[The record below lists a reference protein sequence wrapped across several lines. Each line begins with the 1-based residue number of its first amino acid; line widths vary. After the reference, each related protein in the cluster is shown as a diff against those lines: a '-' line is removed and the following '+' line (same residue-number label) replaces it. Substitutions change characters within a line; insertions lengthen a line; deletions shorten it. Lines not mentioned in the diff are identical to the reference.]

1 MDINKESD
9 NRDYK
14 KQEIEV
20 LKKQILQSAVLAF
33 CALCALV
40 FVSVAW
46 FMNNSRVSGSNL
58 NVTAE
63 GAYFELASAGKP
75 SDVRG
80 TLPEEYRV
88 AEGDTLTEQ
97 TTWTNGKQT
106 IEWNMSETANF
117 GNINSDVV
125 GSNEGI
131 SPGRSGTLKFIVIP
145 KQNGSLNLN
154 ITLSIIFLRESNSG
168 WEEVNDPEAIDSL
181 LRGHLLFAFTP
192 YGQDN
197 NVLVSHNGQF
207 SLELNNVTEDKQIPI
222 SIDWFWPET
231 LEKAKNHEKFG
242 DEIVDLMMGHP
253 EWFFYNKG
261 ENIDISID
269 TTSEDEKKTI
279 NDYFNNADKF
289 IGDNVDAIV
298 LRLTAEKT
306 N

>member
-1 MDINKESD
+1 MDKNKD
-9 NRDYK
+9 TKNRDHK

-20 LKKQILQSAVLAF
+20 LKKQILHSAVLSF

-154 ITLSIIFLRESNSG
+154 ITLSIIFLRERNSG
-168 WEEVNDPEAIDSL
+168 WEEVNNSEAIDSL
-181 LRGHLLFAFTP
+181 LRGHLLFAYTP

-197 NVLVSHNGQF
+197 KVLVNHNGQF
-207 SLELNNVTEDKQIPI
+207 SLELNNTIADTQIPVA
-222 SIDWFWPET
+222 IDWFWPET
-231 LEKAKNHEKFG
+231 LEKAKNHESFG
-242 DEIVDLMMGHP
+242 SKIVDLMRTNR
-253 EWFFYNKG
+253 EWFFYNNG
-261 ENIDISID
+261 ENINISID

-289 IGDNVDAIV
+289 IGDNVDAII
-298 LRLTAEKT
+298 LRLTAEKA